1 MKFVFNGTVQSVTV
15 ESAEEVVAVINEL
28 LGDTYYLQSLRVNGG
43 EVYEE
48 LEQYIANHFT
58 TIETIEVDGVLG
70 ELFIP
75 QLIETGEGYLLRLQ
89 DNLPAVIDV
98 FDRGGTS
105 EAWASLS
112 DFFGGMQWLL
122 SMQSVVDES
131 KERPNMWSDVVAQ
144 GNIIAQSLP
153 AVEKAVER
161 EDTNHL
167 VSIFKE
173 ALVPALRTYQQLF
186 TDVLEHE
193 VKRPTSQ

>member
-1 MKFVFNGTVQSVTV
+1 M
-15 ESAEEVVAVINEL
+15 
-28 LGDTYYLQSLRVNGG
+28 
-43 EVYEE
+43 
-48 LEQYIANHFT
+48 
-58 TIETIEVDGVLG
+58 
-70 ELFIP
+70 FIP

-153 AVEKAVER
+153 AVERAVER

-173 ALVPALRTYQQLF
+173 GLVPALRTYQQLF
-186 TDVLEHE
+186 TDVLEYE